1 MIDLSM
7 GDLAHIDAS
16 GVGGASVDGV
26 KYADIDNVAK
36 VDEVAIVLLHPRGLG
51 KLKNGVTKHF
61 YSDGA
66 FNLIQLVTYILQ
78 QTGPAHVLLTSYS
91 IAEESVQVLH
101 RKVEKGEI
109 LDIRFIIDNRV
120 KSMSPKPF
128 DFLARSFPGCYRC
141 RAIHAKVA
149 LVYNDEWK
157 VTVIGSQNATKNPK
171 LERGIIHTDEKV
183 FNFDLKMLEHE
194 FDEGTT

>member
-7 GDLAHIDAS
+7 GDLAHIDEPS
-16 GVGGASVDGV
+16 VGGASVDGI

-36 VDEVAIVLLHPRGLG
+36 VDEVATVLLHPRGLG
-51 KLKNGVTKHF
+51 ILKNGVTKHF

-109 LDIRFIIDNRV
+109 LDVRFIIDNRV

-171 LERGIIHTDEKV
+171 LERGIIHTDETV